1 MRLLMLGAGGI
12 GGYFGARLAAAGVD
26 VTFLVRP
33 ARAEKLA
40 ANGLKVV
47 SPKGDVTLPVKTITQ
62 TDEPFDVVLLSCKAY
77 DLESAVEAI
86 APAVGTESF
95 VMPLL
100 NGARHYAV
108 LDQRFGAE
116 RVLGGLAHIPVT
128 LDPDGTVRHLG
139 ALQRFTFGARSGAQK
154 SVCETL
160 FEDIRKGGFE
170 AILSENI
177 EQAMWEK
184 YTLLA
189 AFAGLTCLMRAPI
202 GAIMSADDGEAIA
215 NAFLAECAAVATAE
229 GFRPS
234 EAALAEARTL
244 MTTRGSSGT
253 ASMLRDLEG
262 GGRTEHDHIL
272 GDMLARA
279 RGHRIAAPMLTVAY
293 AHMQAHAARK
303 ALSA

>member
-62 TDEPFDVVLLSCKAY
+62 AAEPFDVVLVSCKAY
-77 DLESAVEAI
+77 DLDSAVDAI
-86 APAVGTESF
+86 APAVGPESF

-139 ALQRFTFGARSGAQK
+139 ALQRFTFGARSNQQK
-154 SVCETL
+154 PVCETL
-160 FEDIRKGGFE
+160 FEDIKRGGFE

-189 AFAGLTCLMRAPI
+189 AYAGLTCLMRAPV
-202 GAIMSADDGEAIA
+202 GAIMSADDGETIA

-229 GFRPS
+229 GFPPG

-279 RGHRIAAPMLTVAY
+279 RSRKITAPMLTVAY

-303 ALSA
+303 AM